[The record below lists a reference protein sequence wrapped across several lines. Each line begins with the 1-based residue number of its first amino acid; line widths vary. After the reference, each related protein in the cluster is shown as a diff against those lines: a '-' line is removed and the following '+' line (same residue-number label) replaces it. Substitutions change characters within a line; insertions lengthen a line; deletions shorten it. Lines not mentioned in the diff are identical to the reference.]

1 MFLITRRKRYA
12 ALFLAV
18 FLSCSCIVGSHQ
30 EAHALAIGGVA
41 VTAGEVVAFLL
52 AAFGILAASA
62 AVYENSDS
70 IKAWGEE
77 QLEEFKLYASGF
89 ATVTGKTAEEIAA
102 DIDVWTALA
111 IAGTLDKASY
121 VYDMFKKWCEGLAFD
136 ESLFGATG
144 DEYAYAIPAKGIYVY
159 EGTSFI
165 IPKYYGK
172 NTNFTITI
180 TGATDPCYT
189 IVIHGTDRVFYP
201 YVVVVSD
208 SKFSKA
214 ATGNAFTASAKSRNI
229 VVDGT
234 SHTYYYASYQYT
246 NLCWYSDLQG
256 IYHRTGEEYYPYVG
270 WLNLSHVLIP
280 DSVPNLDSQLKA
292 YFADLLYGY
301 VLGGLRFGTLA
312 VLDSV
317 ASKVIARDR
326 AIANVDII
334 PADAIADAGVET
346 VPIDWSKIRSVA
358 GALSDVVEG
367 TSTIDAVLNQV
378 GVEVID
384 KTGAITVP
392 VPPADTE
399 EFTMEG
405 LESLFPFC
413 LPFDLIDFFQVLSA
427 EPEAP
432 HFQWP
437 IRYMAPDG
445 PKEYVVDI
453 DLSPFDSVA
462 AILRKMELLA
472 FIVGLI
478 MITREK
484 MIRG

>member
-1 MFLITRRKRYA
+1 MLLITRRKRYA

-18 FLSCSCIVGSHQ
+18 FLSCSCAMGAHQ

-52 AAFGILAASA
+52 AAFGIVAASV
-62 AVYENSDS
+62 AVYENADS

-89 ATVTGKTAEEIAA
+89 AAVTGKTAEELAA

-121 VYDMFKKWCEGLAFD
+121 VFDLFKKWCEGLAMD
-136 ESLFGATG
+136 ESSSSSGSGSVANPVSG
-144 DEYAYAIPAKGIYVY
+144 MYVY
-159 EGTSFI
+159 DSLEWDCLYITSS
-165 IPKYYGK
+165 
-172 NTNFTITI
+172 
-180 TGATDPCYT
+180 GAKAPYRIMNARGPCYT
-189 IVIHGTDRVFYP
+189 MYFINSQGRGALKLGAVTVSLSPFWRVEYSASGIGTCEECTILIDGREYVYYGSIAYLNSVCWEYGKGFYYELNP
-201 YVVVVSD
+201 LIQ
-208 SKFSKA
+208 
-214 ATGNAFTASAKSRNI
+214 ASF
-229 VVDGT
+229 
-234 SHTYYYASYQYT
+234 
-246 NLCWYSDLQG
+246 
-256 IYHRTGEEYYPYVG
+256 
-270 WLNLSHVLIP
+270 LNLGDLSWNDYRYV
-280 DSVPNLDSQLKA
+280 A
-292 YFADLLYGY
+292 RDLLAQY
-301 VLGGLRFGTLA
+301 VIQGLNFGSFAITE
-312 VLDSV
+312 SV

-326 AIANVDII
+326 AIANVDIV
-334 PADAIADAGVET
+334 PADAIADSGVET

-378 GVEVID
+378 GVEVVD

-392 VPPADTE
+392 VPPADTG

-413 LPFDLIDFFQVLSA
+413 LPFDLVDFFQVLAA

-437 IRYMAPDG
+437 IRYMASDG

-453 DLSPFDSVA
+453 DLSPFDPAA
-462 AILRKMELLA
+462 AILRNMELLA

-478 MITREK
+478 IITREK